1 MDRFNQ
7 GSRPG
12 ATGIVMRAAA
22 WCVSA
27 VAWVV
32 ATVIG
37 GIVAVVLAFGM
48 VFMAVMATLLIVL
61 GVTAIKARRS
71 VRSPNDP
78 TLIEAHNVSG
88 HSWVAYGWDG
98 SH

>member
-1 MDRFNQ
+1 MDGFNQ
-7 GSRPG
+7 GSSLVAPG
-12 ATGIVMRAAA
+12 VLMRAAA

-27 VAWVV
+27 VAWAV

-48 VFMAVMATLLIVL
+48 VFMALMATLLILL
-61 GVTAIKARRS
+61 GVTAMKARGS
-71 VRSPNDP
+71 VRSRNDP
-78 TLIEAHNVSG
+78 TLIEARNVGG